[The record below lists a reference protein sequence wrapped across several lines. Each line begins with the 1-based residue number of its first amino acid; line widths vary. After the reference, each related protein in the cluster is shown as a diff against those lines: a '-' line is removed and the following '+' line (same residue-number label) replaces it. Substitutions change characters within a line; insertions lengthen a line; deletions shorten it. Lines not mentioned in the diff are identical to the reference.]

1 MAAGAFFRPFS
12 PSVRA
17 QGDTLGLQHCP
28 DAAWVG
34 QRLMLGLWGFTPGNF
49 LNGLKSFFITLW
61 IGTWRHSFNLRG
73 ELTWPT
79 PPSLTGRAKRRQ
91 NKFCSGGD
99 ALWWRGSQVL
109 CAGAREKKQIRS
121 EQMEINH
128 NRTWFNIS
136 AMLDSAA
143 VPCEVL
149 SSELQNVWSAVVFGS
164 VKQCNR
170 LWNYWGL

>member
-34 QRLMLGLWGFTPGNF
+34 QRLMLGLWGVAPGKF
-49 LNGLKSFFITLW
+49 LNGLKSFFITIW

-79 PPSLTGRAKRRQ
+79 PPSITGRAERRL
-91 NKFCSGGD
+91 NEFYSSSD
-99 ALWWRGSQVL
+99 ALWWRGPQVL
-109 CAGAREKKQIRS
+109 CSGTREKKQIRS
-121 EQMEINH
+121 EQMEINQ
-128 NRTWFNIS
+128 NRTWFNK
-136 AMLDSAA
+136 
-143 VPCEVL
+143 V
-149 SSELQNVWSAVVFGS
+149 
-164 VKQCNR
+164 QCGR
-170 LWNYWGL
+170 LWCSALWSPVTRASECIICNCCWVSQTT